1 MILQSGS
8 SFNLGS
14 FSLLGLER
22 CVFINSQSNRADP
35 RNHLNPQRQSLLSKL
50 CSSAFVKCF
59 ILLAF
64 STFPWIIFNSGDQQL
79 IPWWCA
85 CKALLATVEPELWKL
100 RPLASAWI
108 SPLCQ
113 TQHKVNWPWQWV
125 ELPPIWTPKPTIRAA
140 WFITDLSI
148 CDRSAPLLLITH
160 TFSVNLSYSPRLY
173 LSAEG
178 SNLLTYNVIM

>member
-1 MILQSGS
+1 MVRLQSPAGHGRTGALKTS
-8 SFNLGS
+8 SNGIS
-14 FSLLGLER
+14 VS
-22 CVFINSQSNRADP
+22 V
-35 RNHLNPQRQSLLSKL
+35 
-50 CSSAFVKCF
+50 
-59 ILLAF
+59 
-64 STFPWIIFNSGDQQL
+64 
-79 IPWWCA
+79 
-85 CKALLATVEPELWKL
+85 
-100 RPLASAWI
+100 WI

-113 TQHKVNWPWQWV
+113 TQHKANWPWQWV

-178 SNLLTYNVIM
+178 SNLLTYNVIMWAFLLSLWLNLWLNEISDECHLLAVTVYFIQIVCAHPQTHFPFPCLGLVH